1 MARLS
6 KRMKPSSSY
15 SDVSDAKKRYISKR
29 THDVG
34 NSAEGLVL
42 DEIRSFVLA
51 LGKVDRDELKG
62 YALLVE
68 NDSNTT
74 SAGGKVESVKLENH
88 FSS

>member
-1 MARLS
+1 M
-6 KRMKPSSSY
+6 
-15 SDVSDAKKRYISKR
+15 
-29 THDVG
+29 
-34 NSAEGLVL
+34 
-42 DEIRSFVLA
+42 LA